1 MLKNRSF
8 LNLTHCAL
16 LAGLVL
22 MGAAIMPFAPETV
35 TAAPQAAPSQEK
47 MMSFYDLSA
56 KSIDGNDTPMNT
68 YKGKVA
74 LVVNVA
80 SACGFTPQYAG
91 LQSLF
96 ETYKDKGLV
105 VLGFPS
111 NEFGG
116 QEPGTEAEIKQFCS
130 LKYKVNFPMFAKVS
144 VKTGAT
150 QAPVYQF
157 LTKNQPAPRWN
168 FSKYLVGKDGQVIAA
183 YESRVAPDSE
193 ELRKAIE
200 TALAR

>member
-1 MLKNRSF
+1 
-8 LNLTHCAL
+8 
-16 LAGLVL
+16 
-22 MGAAIMPFAPETV
+22 
-35 TAAPQAAPSQEK
+35 
-47 MMSFYDLSA
+47 MSFYELSA
-56 KSIDGNDTPMNT
+56 KNIDGQETAMNV

-74 LVVNVA
+74 LIVNVA

-91 LQSLF
+91 LQNLY

-144 VKTGAT
+144 VKSGPT

-168 FSKYLVGKDGQVIAA
+168 FSKYLVGKDGQVVAA
-183 YESRVAPDSE
+183 YESRVAPDSDD
-193 ELRKAIE
+193 LRKAIE
-200 TALAR
+200 AALAR